1 MEVARQMHPMVCLLI
16 SSPSQHKHNSICE
29 SAPWI
34 SKEFANNMWTWDKRT
49 LNPTP
54 AASKENKDGTYSMH
68 ASLADDLRVI
78 TPAKYAFKG
87 KVIALTSHN
96 NSSGSTNLLA
106 NIRAAGN
113 TTLVGEKTGG
123 SAQGTTAGILFTLT
137 LPESK
142 ITTRIPFSQFT
153 NNVKD
158 FEKGMGVSP
167 DIFAT
172 NTVESVL
179 AQEDEIFKRALELAK
194 QN

>member
-1 MEVARQMHPMVCLLI
+1 
-16 SSPSQHKHNSICE
+16 
-29 SAPWI
+29 
-34 SKEFANNMWTWDKRT
+34 MWTWDKRT